1 MDFNESFENI
11 KSKATDAAQGA
22 ARKAKLLAFIAK
34 TNINILSEQDKQ
46 KKAYTELGKL
56 YYRDYVTGEEP
67 DEAEY
72 LPWCEKLTESVKTV
86 EEMKTAME
94 QAKAEDAAYSKDDA
108 PVDAKDFSEVDEQ
121 TSAQDAPAEEAGEPQ
136 PAVELSAETASA
148 DEEKPEA

>member
-11 KSKATDAAQGA
+11 KSKATDAAQSA

-34 TNINILSEQDKQ
+34 SNITILSEQDKQ

-72 LPWCEKLTESVKTV
+72 LPWCEKVTQSVKV
-86 EEMKTAME
+86 VDELKTAVE
-94 QAKAEDAAYSKDDA
+94 QAKAEDAAYSKEDA
-108 PVDAKDFSEVDEQ
+108 PVDAEVCAEDGEE
-121 TSAQDAPAEEAGEPQ
+121 APAEEPKEEDQ
-136 PAVELSAETASA
+136 PAEEAPA